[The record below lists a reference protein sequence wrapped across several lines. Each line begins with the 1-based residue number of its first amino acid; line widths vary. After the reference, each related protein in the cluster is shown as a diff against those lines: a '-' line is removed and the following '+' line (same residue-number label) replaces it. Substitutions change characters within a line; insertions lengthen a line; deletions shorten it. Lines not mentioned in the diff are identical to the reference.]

1 MSSQNYQE
9 LANIQN
15 NKIMFFCSKIGDNNP
30 SRAER
35 YLTQANWDENLAV
48 ENFIRTHP
56 NHVLPSN
63 QNNNAFQFSNIIQNQ
78 GNNSGNNS
86 GNKSNIKKSENYL
99 EFTIG
104 ESLINSGNNNE
115 PESNSLIF
123 LRNNLKSVEKDY
135 KSFLKLLKERRSG
148 VIIIINNE
156 SPNKIKEQ
164 IKKIN
169 EEMKSKNINQKYI
182 IYSTTNNTKIG
193 NEFVQQ
199 LSMVSFPTYI
209 FCRYKDSQNFYIT
222 SRMEGAFDA
231 SFFSDSILKNIPE
244 SNNKSNLNNKKEE
257 ANNKKKEDKG
267 GSSFIKEIRKDLNLR
282 NVNKNVNNHRDGNNN
297 RYKDNQKKDES
308 RNQNAPNNNIN
319 NNMNNNINNNIS
331 INDYYLGDSQ
341 EIPNLVNDNNNNMN
355 NNMMMNY
362 NNIPF
367 PNNNAMMNYNNFYP
381 SYFNNNLGY
390 YPNNNYINP
399 IPNYFNSDINN
410 INNNN
415 SNNNRNN
422 NNSNNNR
429 NNNSNADGNL
439 ANSIYGL
446 SDGEVLKKQD
456 KEFENLEKQEEEK
469 IKEQKKEE
477 ELKKNYEEEAIIAKL
492 KLPIEPEESEPD
504 ACKIKFRLPNGEKA
518 IERRFLKTNKVSVLF
533 DFVKSKGIEIFSEPD
548 SNNFE
553 LICMGFPPKNL
564 EDKKNNTLEQEE
576 MFPNAIL
583 QIQENKK
590 KSQ

>member
-63 QNNNAFQFSNIIQNQ
+63 QNNNAFQFSNINQ
-78 GNNSGNNS
+78 TQGNNS

-123 LRNNLKSVEKDY
+123 LRNNLKYVEKDY

-169 EEMKSKNINQKYI
+169 EEMANKNINQKYI

-199 LSMVSFPTYI
+199 LSIVSFPTYI

-244 SNNKSNLNNKKEE
+244 SNNKSNLNNKKE
-257 ANNKKKEDKG
+257 DKG
-267 GSSFIKEIRKDLNLR
+267 GSSFIREIRKDLNLR
-282 NVNKNVNNHRDGNNN
+282 NVNKNVNNRRDGNNN
-297 RYKDNQKKDES
+297 RNSDNQKK
-308 RNQNAPNNNIN
+308 R
-319 NNMNNNINNNIS
+319 
-331 INDYYLGDSQ
+331 
-341 EIPNLVNDNNNNMN
+341 
-355 NNMMMNY
+355 
-362 NNIPF
+362 
-367 PNNNAMMNYNNFYP
+367 
-381 SYFNNNLGY
+381 
-390 YPNNNYINP
+390 
-399 IPNYFNSDINN
+399 
-410 INNNN
+410 
-415 SNNNRNN
+415 
-422 NNSNNNR
+422 
-429 NNNSNADGNL
+429 
-439 ANSIYGL
+439 
-446 SDGEVLKKQD
+446 
-456 KEFENLEKQEEEK
+456 
-469 IKEQKKEE
+469 
-477 ELKKNYEEEAIIAKL
+477 
-492 KLPIEPEESEPD
+492 
-504 ACKIKFRLPNGEKA
+504 
-518 IERRFLKTNKVSVLF
+518 
-533 DFVKSKGIEIFSEPD
+533 
-548 SNNFE
+548 
-553 LICMGFPPKNL
+553 
-564 EDKKNNTLEQEE
+564 
-576 MFPNAIL
+576 
-583 QIQENKK
+583 
-590 KSQ
+590 